1 MLIAAASSL
10 LCFPENPTG
19 FSANPW
25 LFCSANP
32 AAMQQYFRQMSARQ
46 PYFCHMSAFTWKYFV
61 RFYSEYF
68 PCKTSPHFRQ
78 FKSWLE
84 QRSEDEEILIFAPK
98 LFPAKNSEGKKIFWH
113 ANSNFNN
120 LSLEEQPASQMLAR
134 CFFTTPLMVP
144 QCAMYMTCTV
154 YNMNNVHWTC
164 TITLS
169 ASSTVHAQGTLN
181 LHPYMEYIV

>member
-68 PCKTSPHFRQ
+68 HCKTSPHFRR

-84 QRSEDEEILIFAPK
+84 QRSEDEEILIFAPE
-98 LFPAKNSEGKKIFWH
+98 LFPAKILKARKYSDMLTPTSTICPWKTARLPNVS
-113 ANSNFNN
+113 
-120 LSLEEQPASQMLAR
+120 SLL
-134 CFFTTPLMVP
+134 FHNTPHGAPMP
-144 QCAMYMTCTV
+144 H
-154 YNMNNVHWTC
+154 VHDMHSGS
-164 TITLS
+164 TLS
-169 ASSTVHAQGTLN
+169 NYLLRVVQYEQCSLNMHNHIECLFYSIMHA
-181 LHPYMEYIV
+181 